1 MKEKELNELLDK
13 AIGTKG
19 NLRIPSYWMRKV
31 FSGLMEWCKT
41 LTPKLDISKSDI
53 PTKISQLE
61 NDVELATQSYVN
73 AEINYV
79 ANQKQDKITDLST
92 IRSNAAKG
100 ATAIQSVKTI
110 NGKSVVGSGDIL
122 LVTEDEFNQLKDEI
136 IANELVV
143 AEALND
149 INERIK
155 NFANEDYVAI
165 AVSKVITTALNE
177 EV

>member
-61 NDVELATQSYVN
+61 NDVDLTTQSYVDSITSQIEGNCKSHAETYTNN
-73 AEINYV
+73 A
-79 ANQKQDKITDLST
+79 ITS
-92 IRSNAAKG
+92 A
-100 ATAIQSVKTI
+100 
-110 NGKSVVGSGDIL
+110 
-122 LVTEDEFNQLKDEI
+122 
-136 IANELVV
+136 
-143 AEALND
+143 
-149 INERIK
+149 
-155 NFANEDYVAI
+155 
-165 AVSKVITTALNE
+165 ITTVLNK